1 MNKKYGY
8 VRVAASV
15 PALKVANIEFN
26 VSEIVDEIK
35 NDVCE
40 ANEIYQRYNNTI
52 VKVRDYTSKLEGIS
66 L

>member
-1 MNKKYGY
+1 MNIYEMSRKLL
-8 VRVAASV
+8 VQ
-15 PALKVANIEFN
+15 L
-26 VSEIVDEIK
+26 SEEQRSDEIK